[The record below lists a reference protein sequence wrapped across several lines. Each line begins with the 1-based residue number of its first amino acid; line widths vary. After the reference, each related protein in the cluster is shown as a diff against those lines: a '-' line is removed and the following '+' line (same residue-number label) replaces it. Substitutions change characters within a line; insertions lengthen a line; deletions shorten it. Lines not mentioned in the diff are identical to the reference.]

1 MNDEPSLRKAIQV
14 EVWDCGW
21 RKGEVQQ
28 AKLVNGYV
36 DEDEIMRIFSLIV
49 IPDGNVL
56 PTMVAKAWQDDL
68 VISKR

>member
-1 MNDEPSLRKAIQV
+1 MGGGKERFS
-14 EVWDCGW
+14 
-21 RKGEVQQ
+21 
-28 AKLVNGYV
+28 KLVNGYV

-49 IPDGNVL
+49 IPDGNEVL